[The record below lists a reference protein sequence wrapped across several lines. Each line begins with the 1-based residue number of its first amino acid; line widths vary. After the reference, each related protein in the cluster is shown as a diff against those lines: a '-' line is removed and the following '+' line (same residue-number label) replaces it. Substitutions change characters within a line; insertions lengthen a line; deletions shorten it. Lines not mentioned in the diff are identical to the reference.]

1 MDCLEHIRGTK
12 KSELL
17 NDLPNI
23 YNILKQEGK
32 KINEDELDIYKFIIN
47 NYESIIK
54 HKKKR
59 NQKKSKNGK
68 KNLFVTN

>member
-23 YNILKQEGK
+23 YNILKNEK
-32 KINEDELDIYKFIIN
+32 KNLSKYEIDNLKKFIMNYEQCIN
-47 NYESIIK
+47 N
-54 HKKKR
+54 KKKR
-59 NQKKSKNGK
+59 NRKSY
-68 KNLFVTN
+68 